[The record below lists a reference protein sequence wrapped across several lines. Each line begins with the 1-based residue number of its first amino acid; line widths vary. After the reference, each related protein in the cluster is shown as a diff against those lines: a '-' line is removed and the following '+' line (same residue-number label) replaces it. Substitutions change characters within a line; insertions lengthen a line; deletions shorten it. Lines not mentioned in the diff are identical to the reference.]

1 MNLFPSLQDKVVIIT
16 GPTGGLGPAVV
27 RRFHDEGAR
36 LALVD
41 RKQNAVQEL
50 FGELDNFLAVNKI
63 DITDQSDVNSMVE
76 QVFDYYGQIDGL
88 VNIAGG
94 YRAGNPLHETDLD
107 TWEFMMNLNAKSV
120 FLTCHAVIPKM
131 LDSGGFVINIGAKN
145 AIEGTAKSAVYS
157 ASKSAVFRLTES
169 LSKEVS
175 SHGIRVN
182 AVYPSFIAASDGD
195 KGVSPESLAGVI
207 AFLASDMARDISG
220 ALIPVLGN

>member
-1 MNLFPSLQDKVVIIT
+1 MFPSLQDRVVILT
-16 GPTGGLGPAVV
+16 GATGGLGPAVV
-27 RRFHDEGAR
+27 ERFHEEGAS

-41 RKQNAVQEL
+41 RKSGAVQEM
-50 FGELDNFLAVNKI
+50 FGYLDNILAVNGI
-63 DITDQSDVNSMVE
+63 DVTSQPDVENMIK
-76 QVFDYYGQIDGL
+76 QVADHFGRIDGL

-94 YRAGNPLHETDLD
+94 YRAGNPVHQTDLD

-120 FLTCHAVIPKM
+120 FLTCHAVIPELLKN
-131 LDSGGFVINIGAKN
+131 GGFVINIGARN
-145 AIEGTAKSAVYS
+145 GIEGTANSAAYS

-175 SHGIRVN
+175 GQGVRVN
-182 AVYPSFIAASDGD
+182 AVYPRFIDTEGSG